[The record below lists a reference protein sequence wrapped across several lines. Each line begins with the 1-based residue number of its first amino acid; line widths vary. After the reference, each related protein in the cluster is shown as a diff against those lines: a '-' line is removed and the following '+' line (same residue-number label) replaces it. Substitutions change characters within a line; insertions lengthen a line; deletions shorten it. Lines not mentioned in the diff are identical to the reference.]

1 MISTDHRFVNTTPK
15 PNATKNRSGDDVGP
29 VVPGLLVG
37 DDIVVGDCD
46 TDDRVFTIVDA
57 LLCARG
63 DVGVTLG
70 SMVLVC
76 VPSTPRLW
84 ESRSST

>member
-15 PNATKNRSGDDVGP
+15 PNATKNRSGDEVGP

-37 DDIVVGDCD
+37 DDIVVGDGG
-46 TDDRVFTIVDA
+46 TDDMASIIVDTP
-57 LLCARG
+57 LCARG
-63 DVGVTLG
+63 NVGVALG

-76 VPSTPRLW
+76 VPSRPRLW
-84 ESRSST
+84 KSRSST

>member
-37 DDIVVGDCD
+37 DDIVVGDGG
-46 TDDRVFTIVDA
+46 TDDMASIIVDTR
-57 LLCARG
+57 LCARV
-63 DVGVTLG
+63 DVRLASG
-70 SMVLVC
+70 SMVPVC
-76 VPSTPRLW
+76 DPSRPRFW